1 MKAGIGTWL
10 CWIGH
15 KWQSKR
21 IQRIASVR
29 IVRRCIRCGW
39 LEIDREPRIPVE
51 HAVEQGNLHREAA

>member
-1 MKAGIGTWL
+1 MKGGIRAWL

-29 IVRRCIRCGW
+29 VVRRCARCGW
-39 LEIDREPRIPVE
+39 LEVDREPTIPVE
-51 HAVEQGNLHREAA
+51 HDTEQGVLHHKAA